1 MVNPVTVDVA
11 LVEEA
16 TTVLDVAVEDE
27 DEGND
32 DGDEDEDE
40 DEDEGDEDEGD
51 EVPDPVVVDIAVVD
65 VDNVVSVVDVDNV
78 ERVVDGGTVVV
89 GRAVVD
95 DVAGSVAVWA
105 TAVSEV
111 NDSGTPIASATAR
124 AVEMRLC
131 ECAQR
136 TIPPRGKQHYK

>member
-1 MVNPVTVDVA
+1 MVNPVTVDVG

-32 DGDEDEDE
+32 DD

-65 VDNVVSVVDVDNV
+65 VDNVDNVVSVVDG
-78 ERVVDGGTVVV
+78 ETVVV

-136 TIPPRGKQHYK
+136 TIPPRGKQHCK